1 MREPTNVSLV
11 MRIRQRFLCKKVG
24 GFNNFID
31 LSVSDPQE
39 KVSPS
44 MFAEVAKFSQFTC
57 FS

>member
-11 MRIRQRFLCKKVG
+11 MRIRQIYLCKKVDG
-24 GFNNFID
+24 ANNFID